1 MSLGLQLLVTM
12 DVDMKN
18 KDEIDDKVLSGRGET
33 NGNGRDGDKDSTRD
47 RDRDRERDSKRE
59 RSRSRERRER
69 DRRDTGACSAFR
81 IQVNALDYQHNGRY
95 YVSFYIAIRLEAMVV
110 NVILVQFPSELLCIS
125 LIIFCC
131 WLPHILLEVYDQYMN
146 YT

>member
-18 KDEIDDKVLSGRGET
+18 KDEIDDKALSTRGET
-33 NGNGRDGDKDSTRD
+33 NGNGRDRDKDSTRD
-47 RDRDRERDSKRE
+47 RERDRERDSKRE

-81 IQVNALDYQHNGRY
+81 IQVYALDYQRNGRY
-95 YVSFYIAIRLEAMVV
+95 YVPFNIAIRLEASLVD
-110 NVILVQFPSELLCIS
+110 VILVQFPLEILCSSSIV
-125 LIIFCC
+125 FCSYF
-131 WLPHILLEVYDQYMN
+131 PHI
-146 YT
+146 